1 MKDSRPGEGKAGDDE
16 SCHRRGESWR
26 KSSFSMSNGDCVE
39 VAVLADAYVGVR
51 DSRAA
56 AGPHLRF
63 HSDVWTSF
71 LGDIRG
77 IYPAGVDTILL

>member
-1 MKDSRPGEGKAGDDE
+1 MNDSRPEEGTTGDDD
-16 SCHRRGESWR
+16 SCHSRRGSWR

-39 VAVLADAYVGVR
+39 IAVLADAHVGVR
-51 DSRAA
+51 DSKAA

-63 HSDVWTSF
+63 RSDVWAAF

-77 IYPAGVDTILL
+77 VYRAGSDSISV